1 MQIFVKCENEN
12 DKYAAWSSEHS
23 DFTLTGRVYLYQ
35 IKDHQKNIKRN
46 IIPIGLIFHSVHKQ
60 LIYLNVVFL
69 QTFFLPTTMIMYNFM
84 KQSHVSQT
92 NMDIPLSAYDCPL
105 LFDYRITLT

>member
-1 MQIFVKCENEN
+1 MPLFRVGVQIFVKCENGN

-46 IIPIGLIFHSVHKQ
+46 IIPIGLIFHSVHKETTH
-60 LIYLNVVFL
+60 LFKCSFTANLFFANYYDNV
-69 QTFFLPTTMIMYNFM
+69 
-84 KQSHVSQT
+84 
-92 NMDIPLSAYDCPL
+92 
-105 LFDYRITLT
+105 